1 MNDRPTN
8 LNAALEPNCEIII
21 EPSTA
26 GKPATCTLD
35 QLEEYTTDSVAF
47 VVNGNIIRCPKFLEV
62 NGNLELPSYQ
72 IKEGDQVETRSFYTV
87 GQLAE
92 FMDVEV
98 NVEHVILV
106 NNRRATLD
114 SLIYENFTI
123 EWTVRSYGKP
133 SFQPV
138 EQEEV
143 QTPTVGEYKEEEV
156 PDIVDTEM
164 SAEADGAEVQNPEV
178 HNAVTAEDTDD
189 AGNAGA
195 KEKDS
200 AVTDDAA
207 TVEESKTITDS
218 TAGVNGS
225 VAGENAAGMDETD
238 VTEENADGM
247 AEAVKKVTV
256 EENSSPAAEED
267 GSMVLV
273 YINGQPVKLTGKP
286 QYIFVDIFDFYEFD
300 LTASNGRA
308 IITNLNGE
316 NASYSAVLKTGD
328 TIELRWKEN

>member
-1 MNDRPTN
+1 
-8 LNAALEPNCEIII
+8 
-21 EPSTA
+21 
-26 GKPATCTLD
+26 
-35 QLEEYTTDSVAF
+35 
-47 VVNGNIIRCPKFLEV
+47 
-62 NGNLELPSYQ
+62 
-72 IKEGDQVETRSFYTV
+72 
-87 GQLAE
+87 
-92 FMDVEV
+92 MDVEV

-143 QTPTVGEYKEEEV
+143 QTPTVGEYKEEEI

-247 AEAVKKVTV
+247 AEAVKKLQQKKTV
-256 EENSSPAAEED
+256 RQLQRKTAAWFWYT
-267 GSMVLV
+267 S
-273 YINGQPVKLTGKP
+273 
-286 QYIFVDIFDFYEFD
+286 
-300 LTASNGRA
+300 TASR
-308 IITNLNGE
+308 
-316 NASYSAVLKTGD
+316 
-328 TIELRWKEN
+328 

>member
-1 MNDRPTN
+1 
-8 LNAALEPNCEIII
+8 
-21 EPSTA
+21 
-26 GKPATCTLD
+26 
-35 QLEEYTTDSVAF
+35 
-47 VVNGNIIRCPKFLEV
+47 
-62 NGNLELPSYQ
+62 
-72 IKEGDQVETRSFYTV
+72 
-87 GQLAE
+87 
-92 FMDVEV
+92 
-98 NVEHVILV
+98 
-106 NNRRATLD
+106 
-114 SLIYENFTI
+114 
-123 EWTVRSYGKP
+123 
-133 SFQPV
+133 
-138 EQEEV
+138 
-143 QTPTVGEYKEEEV
+143 
-156 PDIVDTEM
+156 M

-189 AGNAGA
+189 VGNAGA

-247 AEAVKKVTV
+247 AEAVKKVTA